1 MNRDNCEKLYEAL
14 KANPPNF
21 YMGAHTLCIL
31 GVAHKLI
38 KEKEPVE
45 FEDFSTNKEVAKWLD
60 ISEDKLAN
68 ITLDASCMR
77 LNADQAAEKF
87 YETFMKEKHTHGI
100 NCVPGCREI
109 EEL

>member
-38 KEKEPVE
+38 KEKEHVE
-45 FEDFSTNKEVAKWLD
+45 FEDFSTCGDIVKWLD
-60 ISEDKLAN
+60 VPYDKLYD
-68 ITLDASCMR
+68 ITMTAEVMR
-77 LNADQAAEKF
+77 LTADQAAEKF
-87 YETFMKEKHTHGI
+87 YETFMKEKHTHDI